1 MVCPT
6 PLDPDGSVH
15 VLTIVVANIPA
26 EISHLLEE
34 IQAKDLQIQVF
45 RDEINK
51 RDAQLQ
57 KWVRTN
63 GGHVPNPKEEAFSKT
78 INECYDK
85 CDILQAEKCGL
96 AEKAAIV
103 LERQIK
109 RLDIGLRGLA
119 ASEQFPSDWN
129 GPSLLNR
136 DSNASGVN
144 SAVVAAAEGT
154 SDSKATGTPLQ
165 VISGNVPG
173 GASATSGTPSV
184 ANAAQIRLAQN
195 AAGAAGRNSPSG
207 ASTPTAMPR
216 SQREGSSEAK
226 RRRLNAS
233 LGTLPASSSNLR
245 QSSLGPGTPK
255 AGTPGPSGTAATKS
269 RAGSAQPPTQ
279 KKAPAANTPQ
289 PAAARKPA
297 PPPSGNRSRN
307 RMRPK
312 KSSGTSSNNG
322 DRRRALA
329 RDRNASPSTNASAS
343 VGSVSEDE
351 ADDSASSVH
360 VNDDGDDETLYCL
373 CQKVSFGDMVGCDND
388 DCEYQWFHYKCVGV
402 TEEPAGE
409 WLCPICKALPRS
421 KLKIS
426 KGE

>member
-1 MVCPT
+1 M
-6 PLDPDGSVH
+6 
-15 VLTIVVANIPA
+15 ANIPA

-119 ASEQFPSDWN
+119 TSEQFPSDWN

-136 DSNASGVN
+136 DLNANGVN
-144 SAVVAAAEGT
+144 PAVVAAAVEGT
-154 SDSKATGTPLQ
+154 SDSKAAGTPLQ

-255 AGTPGPSGTAATKS
+255 AGTPGPSSTAANKSS
-269 RAGSAQPPTQ
+269 RAGSAQPQTQ
-279 KKAPAANTPQ
+279 KKTPAANTPQ

-297 PPPSGNRSRN
+297 PPPSGRSRN
-307 RMRPK
+307 RTRPK
-312 KSSGTSSNNG
+312 KSSGSNNG

-351 ADDSASSVH
+351 DDSASSVH